1 MTIVLKK
8 TSYENAK
15 AGFAWTNV
23 QRPSGRYFSAYGY
36 GNFFADGK
44 TGLFTA
50 TLTYDRSKTLSDA
63 SGSLFEFWSLNENRW
78 EKRDSVF
85 TDNFS
90 SSIHPRKA
98 LVADFNGDTIPDIF
112 VVSHGYDSSP
122 FPGERNK
129 IVLSQ
134 GNGKFSVRDTSHDVD
149 FFHGGSAVDVD
160 QDGDVDVV
168 AVAGGTGLEG
178 IYTFLNDGSG
188 SFTKDT
194 SSRYPAFLKKR
205 NLYYSIE
212 FIDVNNDGLAD
223 LFLGGHEW
231 EGAQTLLFLN
241 PGNFDFS
248 RAKPIYIPSVPNEGV
263 VLDFLVTDSSNGKDI
278 WILRTSGGD
287 GTFYQSTVLQKF
299 SLPSLSSEIVYNE
312 RNGAW
317 TPWIFSDSKKGRRS
331 VTSADGKNLF
341 EFEDKIAS
349 IGSNNDIMNLI
360 YFSPNI
366 NNILTNWNI
375 YRVNNL
381 VSLSDMVSQWFGTAA
396 TATQQIQDI
405 SDTKLMDVVASTWS
419 DKVKIN
425 RVAKATDSGGRIEA
439 KQIDFAAGE
448 VAGSVISGG
457 KGNDDIKGFA
467 GWDNLEGGE
476 GNDLIHGGNGR
487 DIISGGA
494 GRDELHGDFGWNTYK
509 NERDGVSDLIAIKSD
524 HYLVNWLYGKAGN
537 SPNGEKSDIIEGLD
551 PVDKIKIIGVDTS
564 EITFAADVATKGVTG
579 IGIYGKGIIETLYTG
594 NDLTV
599 AQITQMTSGDASAAA
614 MSNSVNSYG
623 TW

>member
-1 MTIVLKK
+1 MIICMTFELIK
-8 TSYENAK
+8 TSYESAK

-23 QRPSGRYFSAYGY
+23 QRPSGRHFLAYGY

-44 TGLFTA
+44 AGLFTA
-50 TLTYDRSKTLSDA
+50 TSTYDRSKPLSDA
-63 SGSLFEFWSLNENRW
+63 SGSLFEFWSLNNNRW
-78 EKRDSVF
+78 EKRDSVL

-134 GNGKFSVRDTSHDVD
+134 GNGKFSVRDTSHEVD

-205 NLYYSIE
+205 KPYYSIE

-248 RAKPIYIPSVPNEGV
+248 RAEPIYIPSVPNEGV

-299 SLPSLSSEIVYNE
+299 SLPSISSEIVYNE

-317 TPWIFSDSKKGRRS
+317 TRWIFSDSEKGRRS
-331 VTSADGKNLF
+331 VTSDDGKNLF
-341 EFEDKIAS
+341 EFEDNLVS
-349 IGSNNDIMNLI
+349 IGSSYDISTIVNSILGSSSSQTI
-360 YFSPNI
+360 LSVEPI
-366 NNILTNWNI
+366 NQ
-375 YRVNNL
+375 
-381 VSLSDMVSQWFGTAA
+381 SLSIT
-396 TATQQIQDI
+396 
-405 SDTKLMDVVASTWS
+405 ASTWTGNII
-419 DKVKIN
+419 IN
-425 RVAKATDSGGRIEA
+425 YVIKAPDAGGKIEA
-439 KQIDFAAGE
+439 KQINFGSGE
-448 VAGSVISGG
+448 IAGSVISGG
-457 KGNDDIKGFA
+457 NGNDDIKGFA
-467 GWDNLEGGE
+467 GWDFLDGGA
-476 GNDLIHGGNGR
+476 GDDLIHGGNGR

-494 GRDELHGDFGWNTYK
+494 GRDELHGDFGWNTYRS
-509 NERDGVSDLIAIKSD
+509 ERDGVSDLIAIKSD

-551 PVDKIKIIGVDTS
+551 PIDKIKIIGVDTS
-564 EITFAADVATKGVTG
+564 EITFAANVSAKGVTG
-579 IGIYGKGIIETLYTG
+579 IGINGKGILEALYTG
-594 NDLTV
+594 GDLTL
-599 AQITQMTSGDASAAA
+599 AQIQSMTSGDASAAA